1 MPTRFAPITLLLGTF
16 MGAIAGS
23 TSGAQ
28 PVDKPG
34 PLDAATVAKRPAPG
48 TVVPGGFEFSDDGK
62 AVTYLKSE
70 STSLDRVLW
79 KAEVGK
85 GSTPRIIARPPGAG
99 NTDANVSP
107 EEALRRERMR
117 VVDTGITSVVR
128 ASKADVAVIPLN
140 SDLYIQ
146 RGTGPLERLTDTA
159 APEIDPKLNA
169 DGTRVAFVR
178 DKELFVLDLT
188 TRKETQLTQGA
199 TDGLSHGLADFNAEE
214 EMDRH
219 TGFWWSPDGRMIAYQ
234 ETDERKVPLFSIVH
248 EGTDKPS
255 IETHRYPFAGGKNP
269 EVRLGVI
276 PSTGGETVW
285 LDFDEPEREY
295 YLARVKWESPQDLL
309 VQRLLRD
316 QKLLRL
322 FRVNARTGQTTLLIE
337 ENSESWVNLNDDLHP
352 IADTGQFVWASERT
366 GFKHIELRD
375 KDGDLI
381 RPLTEG
387 NWAVDNVAALDTK
400 RREVWFTS
408 GKDDVLGSRL
418 YRVSLDG
425 GESTLVTPEHGTH
438 KVTVADN
445 GEAFVDTF
453 STVDKPPV
461 TTLRN
466 RLNVVIETLDEAGR
480 DPRLAT
486 LELAPPEFLT
496 FPSRDGAILHGAY
509 YAPRSTALGTRPP
522 LIVMLYGGPHVQYVK
537 NAWDMTAD
545 LRAQYFTQLGF
556 AVWKMDNRGSA
567 RRGLAFES
575 AIYRNMGSVEVRDQV
590 DGVKF
595 ITAKKPEI
603 DASRVGVNGR
613 SYGGYM
619 TLRCLTEAPEVFHVG
634 VAEAPVTDWDGYDT
648 CYTERYMGLPEK
660 NTEGYSRSSV
670 LHAVDRLKG
679 KLLVMHGL
687 IDENVHFRH
696 TARLLSALVAAGKP
710 FEVLPM
716 PEERHSSR
724 KPANRTHEVER
735 LTRFFQTSLGS
746 PN

>member
-1 MPTRFAPITLLLGTF
+1 MPRPPRVASIILIAGAL
-16 MGAIAGS
+16 MGAD
-23 TSGAQ
+23 SGPTEVAEI
-28 PVDKPG
+28 K

-48 TVVPGGFEFSDDGK
+48 TVVPGGIEFSPDGK
-62 AVTYLKSE
+62 TVNYLKSE

-79 KAEVGK
+79 RAGVGK
-85 GSTPRIIARPPGAG
+85 GSTPRVIARPPGVG

-140 SDLYIQ
+140 SDLYLQ
-146 RGTGPLERLTDTA
+146 RGTGPLERLTDTP

-169 DGTRVAFVR
+169 DGTKVAFVR
-178 DKELFVLDLT
+178 EKELFVLDLA

-199 TDGLSHGLADFNAEE
+199 TVGISHGLAEFMAEE

-219 TGFWWSPDGRMIAYQ
+219 TGYWWSPDGQMIAYQ
-234 ETDERKVPLFSIVH
+234 ETDERKIPLFSIVH
-248 EGTDKPS
+248 DGAQKPTV
-255 IETHRYPFAGGKNP
+255 ETHRYPFPGEKNA
-269 EVRLGVI
+269 EVRLGLI
-276 PSTGGETVW
+276 PANGGETLW

-295 YLARVKWESPQDLL
+295 YLARVKWESPRALL

-322 FRVNARTGQTTLLIE
+322 FRVDARNGQTTLLLE
-337 ENSESWVNLNDDLHP
+337 EKSESWVNLNDDLYP
-352 IADTGQFVWASERT
+352 IADTGQFIWASERS
-366 GFKHIELRD
+366 GFKHIELHD
-375 KDGDLI
+375 KDGDLV
-381 RPLTEG
+381 RTLTEG
-387 NWAVDNVAALDTK
+387 NWAVDSIACLDTR

-408 GKDDVLGSRL
+408 GKDNVLGSKL
-418 YRVSLDG
+418 ARVSLDG
-425 GESTLVTPEHGTH
+425 GEIALVTPEQGTH
-438 KVTVADN
+438 KVVVADN
-445 GEAFVDTF
+445 GDAFVDTY

-461 TTLRN
+461 TTLRS
-466 RLNVVIETLDEAGR
+466 RLNEVIETLDDAGR

-496 FPSRDGAILHGAY
+496 FQSRDGVILHGAY
-509 YAPRSTALGTRPP
+509 YAPRSTALGTRAP

-537 NAWDMTAD
+537 DAWDLTAD

-575 AIYRNMGSVEVRDQV
+575 AIYRNMGAVEVRDQV

-595 ITAKKPEI
+595 ITGKKPEI
-603 DASRVGVNGR
+603 DAARVGVNGR

-619 TLRCLTEAPEVFHVG
+619 TLRCLTEAPEVFHAG

-648 CYTERYMGLPEK
+648 CYTERYMGVPEK
-660 NTEGYSRSSV
+660 NTEGYNRSSV
-670 LHAVDRLKG
+670 LHAVNRLKG
-679 KLLVMHGL
+679 KLLIMHGL

-696 TARLLSALVAAGKP
+696 TARLVAALVAAGKP

-735 LTRFFQTSLGS
+735 LTRFFQVSLR
-746 PN
+746 PELQ